1 MTKQVIDAEQYFY
14 TFISPMNKLLQNIK
28 VTNEIASLL
37 NSALES
43 GLNPAWFQTD
53 ERLNKNGFLDAS
65 FATSGLDTPSGKAPR
80 LDWSFRLR
88 LNPDDLGKETKYTVI
103 TPKLA
108 LSRLRRFTKDKKQ
121 PDWLRVKAVGFLQ
134 LLEFVEEGNDSAK
147 YDLESDLDFDGVVS
161 DALLQYIVALDVV
174 FG

>member
-1 MTKQVIDAEQYFY
+1 MT
-14 TFISPMNKLLQNIK
+14 TLLKNIN

-53 ERLNKNGFLDAS
+53 ERLNKNGFIDAS
-65 FATSGLDTPSGKAPR
+65 FAESGFETPSGKPAR

-103 TPKLA
+103 TPALA
-108 LSRLRRFTKDKKQ
+108 LRRIKRFVKDKKQ
-121 PDWLRVKAVGFLQ
+121 PDWLRVKAAGFLQ
-134 LLEFVEEGNDSAK
+134 QLDFVNEGNKSAAD
-147 YDLESDLDFDGVVS
+147 DLQADLNFDGVVS
-161 DALLQYIVALDVV
+161 DAILQYIVALDVV